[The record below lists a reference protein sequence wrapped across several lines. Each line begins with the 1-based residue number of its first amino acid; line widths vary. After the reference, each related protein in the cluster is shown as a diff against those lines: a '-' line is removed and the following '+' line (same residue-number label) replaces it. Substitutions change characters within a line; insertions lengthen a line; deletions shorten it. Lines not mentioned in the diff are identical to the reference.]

1 MASKK
6 LWKAAPTQ
14 VLKVAKPIVHWGFVP
29 LIVYIALKQDPSLT
43 CVLHLLIFIRLSTIS
58 KSLFLYSVL
67 LILCS
72 LMQIINPFAAPAEQA

>member
-43 CVLHLLIFIRLSTIS
+43 
-58 KSLFLYSVL
+58 
-67 LILCS
+67 